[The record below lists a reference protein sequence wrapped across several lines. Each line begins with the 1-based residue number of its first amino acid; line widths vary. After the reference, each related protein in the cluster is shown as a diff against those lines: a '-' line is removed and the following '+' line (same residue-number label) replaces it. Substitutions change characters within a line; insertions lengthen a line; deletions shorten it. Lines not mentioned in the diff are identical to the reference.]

1 MSIMKRICIIER
13 DDCMREV
20 KREYRYYDP
29 TESDDRDNTI
39 TEWLRGE
46 MYNVSWQFEG
56 LNERIDN
63 TNVNRWECWLEDV
76 DMKNGCIKNNYQL
89 F

>member
-1 MSIMKRICIIER
+1 MAIMKRICIIER

-20 KREYRYYDP
+20 KREYRYFDP
-29 TESDDRDNTI
+29 TETPDRDNTI

-46 MYNVSWQFEG
+46 LYNVSWQYEG
-56 LNERIDN
+56 MNSIIED
-63 TNVNRWECWLEDV
+63 TNVYRYECWLEDV
-76 DMKNGCIKNNYQL
+76 EMNNGCVKCNYKL